1 MPKLSIVIP
10 AYNAEQY
17 IKPCLDSILQNSK
30 ESLFET
36 EIIVINDGSTDNT
49 LKNLEGYNHYKNI
62 KIHTTKNQGVS
73 AARNLGISLA
83 KGEWITFI
91 DADDTVNTNFSKVV
105 NLAENSKSSFI
116 IFGNYDI
123 ETTDKKILTTQTLQS
138 LMYLSGPWSKVYNRQ
153 FLIKYKILFEKD
165 ILMGEDMLFNLEVIQ
180 NSDAIESYKIGFYNY
195 RQNNNSATRRFNQ
208 KIIESDKKF
217 YKKLEKILIKQHD
230 PQEEDMVQLIQN
242 EKSRAV
248 LSLLTRISYSKNIDE
263 AISFYKNIDVDYYNP
278 HPSMFSGVK
287 KIVVYLFLKKRY
299 NLIYIFMNLRLSLG
313 RIRNTKERF
322 IEI

>member
-1 MPKLSIVIP
+1 MPKLSIIIP

-30 ESLFET
+30 ESLSKT

-49 LKNLEGYNHYKNI
+49 LKILESYNQYKNI

-105 NLAENSKSSFI
+105 NLVENSKSSFI

-123 ETTDKKILTTQTLQS
+123 ETIDKKILTTQTLQS
-138 LMYLSGPWSKVYNRQ
+138 SMYLSGPWSKVYNRQ
-153 FLIKYKILFEKD
+153 FLIKYKILFEK
-165 ILMGEDMLFNLEVIQ
+165 EDMLFNLEVIQ

-195 RQNNNSATRRFNQ
+195 RQNNNSVTRRFNQ

-217 YKKLEKILIKQHD
+217 YKKLEKILINQHD
-230 PQEEDMVQLIQN
+230 PKEDMVQLIQN

-263 AISFYKNIDVDYYNP
+263 AISFYKKIDIDYYNP

>member
-1 MPKLSIVIP
+1 MPKLSLIIP

-30 ESLFET
+30 ESLSKT

-49 LKNLEGYNHYKNI
+49 LKILESYNQYKNI

-83 KGEWITFI
+83 KGEWVTFI
-91 DADDTVNTNFSKVV
+91 DADDTVNSSFSKVV
-105 NLAENSKSSFI
+105 SLVEDSKSLFI
-116 IFGNYDI
+116 IFSNYDI
-123 ETTDKKILTTQTLQS
+123 KTTDKKILTNQTLQS
-138 LMYLSGPWSKVYNRQ
+138 SMYLSGPWSKVYNRQ

-180 NSDAIESYKIGFYNY
+180 NSDAIESCKVGFYNY

-217 YKKLEKILIKQHD
+217 YEKLEKILIKQHD
-230 PQEEDMVQLIQN
+230 PQEDMVQLIQN
-242 EKSRAV
+242 EKNEAV

-263 AISFYKNIDVDYYNP
+263 AISFYKKIDIDYYNP

-313 RIRNTKERF
+313 RIRNIKERF

>member
-1 MPKLSIVIP
+1 MPKLSIIIP

-17 IKPCLDSILQNSK
+17 IESCLDSILQNSK
-30 ESLFET
+30 ESLSET

-49 LKNLEGYNHYKNI
+49 LKILESYNQYKNI

-91 DADDTVNTNFSKVV
+91 DADDIVNSNFSKVV
-105 NLAENSKSSFI
+105 NLVENSKSSFI
-116 IFGNYDI
+116 IFSNYVI
-123 ETTDKKILTTQTLQS
+123 KITDKKILTVQTLQS
-138 LMYLSGPWSKVYNRQ
+138 SMYLSGPWSKVYNRQ
-153 FLIKYKILFEKD
+153 FLIKHKILFEKD

-195 RQNNNSATRRFNQ
+195 RQNNNSVTRRFNQ

-217 YKKLEKILIKQHD
+217 YEKLEKILIKQHD
-230 PQEEDMVQLIQN
+230 SQEDMVQLIQN

-263 AISFYKNIDVDYYNP
+263 AISFYKKIDVDYYDP
-278 HPSMFSGVK
+278 HLSMFSGVK

>member
-1 MPKLSIVIP
+1 MPKLSIIIP

-17 IKPCLDSILQNSK
+17 IKQCLDSILQNDK
-30 ESLFET
+30 ESLSKT

-49 LKNLEGYNHYKNI
+49 LKILESYNQYKNI

-91 DADDTVNTNFSKVV
+91 DADDTVNSNFSKVV
-105 NLAENSKSSFI
+105 SLVKNSKTSFI
-116 IFGNYDI
+116 IFSNYDI
-123 ETTDKKILTTQTLQS
+123 EITDKKILTVQTLQS
-138 LMYLSGPWSKVYNRQ
+138 SMYLSGPVSKAYNRQ
-153 FLIKYKILFEKD
+153 FLIKYKMLFEKD
-165 ILMGEDMLFNLEVIQ
+165 VLIGEDMLFNLEVIQ

-217 YKKLEKILIKQHD
+217 YKKLEKILIKPHA
-230 PQEEDMVQLIQN
+230 PQEEMIQFVQN
-242 EKSRAV
+242 EKSKAI

-263 AISFYKNIDVDYYNP
+263 AKSFYKKIDVDYYNP
-278 HPSMFSGVK
+278 HLNMFSGVK
-287 KIVVYLFLKKRY
+287 KIVVYLFLKRRY
-299 NLIYIFMNLRLSLG
+299 NLIYIFMNLRLLLG

>member
-1 MPKLSIVIP
+1 MPKLSIIIP

-17 IKPCLDSILQNSK
+17 IRSCLDSILQNSK
-30 ESLFET
+30 ESLSKT

-49 LKNLEGYNHYKNI
+49 LKILASYNQYKNI

-83 KGEWITFI
+83 KGEWVTFI
-91 DADDTVNTNFSKVV
+91 DADDTVNSNFSKVV
-105 NLAENSKSSFI
+105 SLVENSRSSFI
-116 IFGNYDI
+116 IFSNYDI

-138 LMYLSGPWSKVYNRQ
+138 SMYLSGPWSKIYNRQ

-165 ILMGEDMLFNLEVIQ
+165 ILIGEDMLFNLEVIQ
-180 NSDAIESYKIGFYNY
+180 NSDAIESYKMGFYNY

-208 KIIESDKKF
+208 KIIESDKNF
-217 YKKLEKILIKQHD
+217 YKKLEKILIKSHV
-230 PQEEDMVQLIQN
+230 PQEEMIQLIQN

-248 LSLLTRISYSKNIDE
+248 LSLLTRISYSENIDE
-263 AISFYKNIDVDYYNP
+263 AISFYKKIDVDYYDP
-278 HPSMFSGVK
+278 HLNIFSGAK

-299 NLIYIFMNLRLSLG
+299 NLIYIFMSLRLSLG

>member
-1 MPKLSIVIP
+1 MPKLSIIIP

-30 ESLFET
+30 ESLSKT

-49 LKNLEGYNHYKNI
+49 LKILESYNQYKNI

-105 NLAENSKSSFI
+105 NLVENSKSSFI

-123 ETTDKKILTTQTLQS
+123 ETIDKKILTTQTLQS
-138 LMYLSGPWSKVYNRQ
+138 SMYLSGPWSKVYNRQ

-195 RQNNNSATRRFNQ
+195 RQNNNSVTRRFNQ
-208 KIIESDKKF
+208 KF
-217 YKKLEKILIKQHD
+217 YKKLEKILINQHD
-230 PQEEDMVQLIQN
+230 PKEDMVQLIQN

-263 AISFYKNIDVDYYNP
+263 AISFYKKIDIDYYNP

>member
-1 MPKLSIVIP
+1 MPKLSIIIP

-17 IKPCLDSILQNSK
+17 IRSCLDSILQNSK
-30 ESLFET
+30 ESLSKT

-49 LKNLEGYNHYKNI
+49 LKILENYNQYKNI

-83 KGEWITFI
+83 KGEWVTFI
-91 DADDTVNTNFSKVV
+91 DADDTVNSNFSKVV
-105 NLAENSKSSFI
+105 SLVENSRSSFI
-116 IFGNYDI
+116 IFSNYDI

-138 LMYLSGPWSKVYNRQ
+138 SMYLSGPWSKIYNRQ

-180 NSDAIESYKIGFYNY
+180 NSDAIESYKMGFYNY

-208 KIIESDKKF
+208 KIIESDKNF
-217 YKKLEKILIKQHD
+217 YKKLEKILIKSHV
-230 PQEEDMVQLIQN
+230 PQEEMIQLIQN

-248 LSLLTRISYSKNIDE
+248 LSLLTRISYSENIDE
-263 AISFYKNIDVDYYNP
+263 AISFYKKIDVDYYDP
-278 HPSMFSGVK
+278 HLNIFSGAK

-299 NLIYIFMNLRLSLG
+299 NLIYIFMGLRLSLG

>member
-123 ETTDKKILTTQTLQS
+123 ETIDKKILTTQTLQS

-195 RQNNNSATRRFNQ
+195 RQNNNSVTRRFNQ

-217 YKKLEKILIKQHD
+217 YKKLEKILINQHD
-230 PQEEDMVQLIQN
+230 PKEDMVQLIQN

-263 AISFYKNIDVDYYNP
+263 AISFYKKIDIDYYNP

>member
-217 YKKLEKILIKQHD
+217 YKKLEKILIKQHY
-230 PQEEDMVQLIQN
+230 PQEDMVQLIQN
-242 EKSRAV
+242 EKSRAL
-248 LSLLTRISYSKNIDE
+248 LSLLIRISYSKNIDE
-263 AISFYKNIDVDYYNP
+263 AKAFYKKIDVDYYNP
-278 HPSMFSGVK
+278 HLSMFSGVK

>member
-1 MPKLSIVIP
+1 MPKLSIIIP
-10 AYNAEQY
+10 AYNADQY
-17 IKPCLDSILQNSK
+17 IRSCLDSILQNSK
-30 ESLFET
+30 ESLAKT

-49 LKNLEGYNHYKNI
+49 LKILESYNQYKNI

-83 KGEWITFI
+83 KGEWVTFI
-91 DADDTVNTNFSKVV
+91 DADDTVNSNFSKVV
-105 NLAENSKSSFI
+105 SLVENSRSSFI
-116 IFGNYDI
+116 IFSNYDI
-123 ETTDKKILTTQTLQS
+123 EITDKKILTTQTLQS
-138 LMYLSGPWSKVYNRQ
+138 SMYLSGPWSKIYNRQ

-180 NSDAIESYKIGFYNY
+180 NSDAIESYKMGFYNY

-217 YKKLEKILIKQHD
+217 YKKLEKILIKPHA
-230 PQEEDMVQLIQN
+230 PQEEMIQLIQN

-248 LSLLTRISYSKNIDE
+248 LSLLTRISYSKNINE
-263 AISFYKNIDVDYYNP
+263 AISFYKKIDVDYYDP
-278 HPSMFSGVK
+278 HPSMFSGMK
-287 KIVVYLFLKKRY
+287 KIIVYLFLKKRY
-299 NLIYIFMNLRLSLG
+299 NLIYIFMSLRLSLG

>member
-1 MPKLSIVIP
+1 MPNLSIIIP

-17 IKPCLDSILQNSK
+17 IRSCLNSILQNSK
-30 ESLFET
+30 ESLSET

-49 LKNLEGYNHYKNI
+49 LKILESYNQYKNI

-91 DADDTVNTNFSKVV
+91 DADDIVNSNFSKVV
-105 NLAENSKSSFI
+105 NLVENSKSSFI
-116 IFGNYDI
+116 IFSNYVI
-123 ETTDKKILTTQTLQS
+123 KITDKKILTVQTLQS
-138 LMYLSGPWSKVYNRQ
+138 SMYLSGPWSKVYNRQ
-153 FLIKYKILFEKD
+153 FLIKHKILFEKD

-195 RQNNNSATRRFNQ
+195 RQNNNSVTRRFNQ

-217 YKKLEKILIKQHD
+217 YEKLEKILIKQHD
-230 PQEEDMVQLIQN
+230 SQEDMVQLIQN

-263 AISFYKNIDVDYYNP
+263 AISFYKKIDVDYYDP
-278 HPSMFSGVK
+278 HLSMFSGVK

>member
-1 MPKLSIVIP
+1 MPKLSIIIP

-17 IKPCLDSILQNSK
+17 IKQCLDSILQNSK
-30 ESLFET
+30 ESLSKT

-49 LKNLEGYNHYKNI
+49 LKILESYNQHKNI

-83 KGEWITFI
+83 KGEWVTFI
-91 DADDTVNTNFSKVV
+91 DADDTINSNFSKVV
-105 NLAENSKSSFI
+105 SLVENSRSSFI
-116 IFGNYDI
+116 IFSNYDI

-138 LMYLSGPWSKVYNRQ
+138 SMYLSGPWSKVYNRQ
-153 FLIKYKILFEKD
+153 FLVKHKILFEKD

-180 NSDAIESYKIGFYNY
+180 NSYAIESYKMGFYNY
-195 RQNNNSATRRFNQ
+195 RQNNSSATRRFNQ

-217 YKKLEKILIKQHD
+217 YKKLEKILIKPHA
-230 PQEEDMVQLIQN
+230 PQEEMIQLIQN

-248 LSLLTRISYSKNIDE
+248 LSLLTRISYSNNIDE
-263 AISFYKNIDVDYYNP
+263 AISFYKKIDVDYYDP
-278 HPSMFSGVK
+278 HLSMFSGVK

-299 NLIYIFMNLRLSLG
+299 NLIYIFMSLRLSLG
-313 RIRNTKERF
+313 RIRNKKERF
-322 IEI
+322 IEV

>member
-1 MPKLSIVIP
+1 MPKLSIIIP

-17 IKPCLDSILQNSK
+17 IKQCLDSILQNSK
-30 ESLFET
+30 ESLSKT

-49 LKNLEGYNHYKNI
+49 LKILESYNQNKNI

-83 KGEWITFI
+83 KGEWVTFI
-91 DADDTVNTNFSKVV
+91 DADDTVNSNFSKVV
-105 NLAENSKSSFI
+105 SLVENSRSSFI
-116 IFGNYDI
+116 IFSNYDI

-138 LMYLSGPWSKVYNRQ
+138 SMYLSGPWSKIYNRQ

-165 ILMGEDMLFNLEVIQ
+165 ILMGEDMLFNLEAIQ
-180 NSDAIESYKIGFYNY
+180 NSDAIESYKMGFYNY

-208 KIIESDKKF
+208 KIIESDKNF
-217 YKKLEKILIKQHD
+217 YKKLEKILIKPHV
-230 PQEEDMVQLIQN
+230 PQEEMIQLIQN

-248 LSLLTRISYSKNIDE
+248 LSLLTRISYSENIDE
-263 AISFYKNIDVDYYNP
+263 AISFYKKIDVDYYDP
-278 HPSMFSGVK
+278 HLNIFSGAK

-299 NLIYIFMNLRLSLG
+299 NLIYIFMSLRLSLG

>member
-1 MPKLSIVIP
+1 MPKLSIIIP

-17 IKPCLDSILQNSK
+17 IKQCLDSILQNDK
-30 ESLFET
+30 ESLSKT

-49 LKNLEGYNHYKNI
+49 LKILESYNQYKNI

-91 DADDTVNTNFSKVV
+91 DADDTVNSNFSKVV
-105 NLAENSKSSFI
+105 SLVKNSKTSFI
-116 IFGNYDI
+116 IFSNYDI
-123 ETTDKKILTTQTLQS
+123 ETTDKKILTVQTLQS
-138 LMYLSGPWSKVYNRQ
+138 SMYLSGPVSKAYNRQ
-153 FLIKYKILFEKD
+153 FLIKYKMLFEKD
-165 ILMGEDMLFNLEVIQ
+165 VLIGEDMLFNLEVIQ

-217 YKKLEKILIKQHD
+217 YKKLEKILIKPHT
-230 PQEEDMVQLIQN
+230 PQEEMIQFVQN
-242 EKSRAV
+242 EKSKAI

-263 AISFYKNIDVDYYNP
+263 AKSFYKKIDVDYYNP
-278 HPSMFSGVK
+278 HLNMFSGVK
-287 KIVVYLFLKKRY
+287 KIVVYLFLKRRY
-299 NLIYIFMNLRLSLG
+299 NLIYIFMNLRLLLG

>member
-105 NLAENSKSSFI
+105 NLVENSKSPFI

-123 ETTDKKILTTQTLQS
+123 ETIDKKILTTQTLQS
-138 LMYLSGPWSKVYNRQ
+138 SMYLSGPWSKVYNRQ

-195 RQNNNSATRRFNQ
+195 RQNNNSVTRRFNQ

-217 YKKLEKILIKQHD
+217 YKKLEKILINQHD
-230 PQEEDMVQLIQN
+230 PKEDMVQLIQN

-263 AISFYKNIDVDYYNP
+263 AISFYKKIDIDYYNP

>member
-1 MPKLSIVIP
+1 MPKLSIIIP

-17 IKPCLDSILQNSK
+17 IKQCLDSILQNSK
-30 ESLFET
+30 ESLSKT

-49 LKNLEGYNHYKNI
+49 LKILESYNQHKNI

-83 KGEWITFI
+83 KGEWVTFI
-91 DADDTVNTNFSKVV
+91 DADDTVNSNFSKVV
-105 NLAENSKSSFI
+105 SLVENSRSSFI
-116 IFGNYDI
+116 IFSNYDI

-138 LMYLSGPWSKVYNRQ
+138 SMYLSGPWSKVYNRQ
-153 FLIKYKILFEKD
+153 FLVKHKILFEKD

-180 NSDAIESYKIGFYNY
+180 NSYAIESYKMGFYNY
-195 RQNNNSATRRFNQ
+195 RQNNSSATRRFNQ

-217 YKKLEKILIKQHD
+217 YKKLEKILIKPHA
-230 PQEEDMVQLIQN
+230 PQEEMIQLIQN

-248 LSLLTRISYSKNIDE
+248 LSLLTRISYSNNIDE
-263 AISFYKNIDVDYYNP
+263 AISFYKKIDVDYYDP
-278 HPSMFSGVK
+278 HLSMFSGVK

-299 NLIYIFMNLRLSLG
+299 NLIYIFMSLRLSLG
-313 RIRNTKERF
+313 RIRNKKERF
-322 IEI
+322 IEV

>member
-1 MPKLSIVIP
+1 MPKLSIIIP

-30 ESLFET
+30 ESLSKT

-49 LKNLEGYNHYKNI
+49 LKILESYNQYKNI

-105 NLAENSKSSFI
+105 NLVENSKSSFI

-123 ETTDKKILTTQTLQS
+123 ETIDKKILTTQTLQS
-138 LMYLSGPWSKVYNRQ
+138 SMYLSGPWSKVYNRQ

-195 RQNNNSATRRFNQ
+195 RQNNNSVTRRFNQ

-217 YKKLEKILIKQHD
+217 YKKLEKILINQHD
-230 PQEEDMVQLIQN
+230 PKEDMVQLIQN

-263 AISFYKNIDVDYYNP
+263 AISFYKKIDIDYYNP

>member
-1 MPKLSIVIP
+1 MPKLSIIIP

-17 IKPCLDSILQNSK
+17 IRSCLDSILQNSK
-30 ESLFET
+30 ESLSKT

-49 LKNLEGYNHYKNI
+49 LKILASYNQYKNI

-83 KGEWITFI
+83 KGEWVTFI
-91 DADDTVNTNFSKVV
+91 DADDTVNSNFSKVV
-105 NLAENSKSSFI
+105 SLVENSRSSFI
-116 IFGNYDI
+116 IFSNYDI

-138 LMYLSGPWSKVYNRQ
+138 SMYLSGPWSKIYNRQ

-180 NSDAIESYKIGFYNY
+180 NSDAIESYKMGFYNY
-195 RQNNNSATRRFNQ
+195 RQNNNSATRHFNH

-217 YKKLEKILIKQHD
+217 YKKLEKILIKPHA
-230 PQEEDMVQLIQN
+230 PQEEMIQLIQN

-248 LSLLTRISYSKNIDE
+248 LSLLTRISYSNNIDE
-263 AISFYKNIDVDYYNP
+263 AISFYKKIDVDYYDP
-278 HPSMFSGVK
+278 HLSMFSGVK

-299 NLIYIFMNLRLSLG
+299 NLIYIFMSLRLSLG
-313 RIRNTKERF
+313 RIRNKKERF
-322 IEI
+322 IEV

>member
-1 MPKLSIVIP
+1 MPKLSIIIP

-17 IKPCLDSILQNSK
+17 IKQCLDSILQNSK
-30 ESLFET
+30 ESLSKT

-49 LKNLEGYNHYKNI
+49 LKILESYNQHKNI

-83 KGEWITFI
+83 KGEWVTFI
-91 DADDTVNTNFSKVV
+91 DADDTVNSNFSKVV
-105 NLAENSKSSFI
+105 SLVENSRSLFI
-116 IFGNYDI
+116 IFSNYDI

-138 LMYLSGPWSKVYNRQ
+138 SMYLSGPWSKVYNRQ
-153 FLIKYKILFEKD
+153 FLVKHKILFEKD

-180 NSDAIESYKIGFYNY
+180 NSYAIESYKMGFYNY
-195 RQNNNSATRRFNQ
+195 RQNNSSATRRFNQ

-217 YKKLEKILIKQHD
+217 YKKLEKILIKPHA
-230 PQEEDMVQLIQN
+230 PQEEMIQLIQN

-248 LSLLTRISYSKNIDE
+248 LSLLTRISYSNNIDE
-263 AISFYKNIDVDYYNP
+263 AISFYKKIDVDYYDP
-278 HPSMFSGVK
+278 HLSMFSGVK

-299 NLIYIFMNLRLSLG
+299 NLIYIFMSLRLSLG
-313 RIRNTKERF
+313 RIRNKKERF
-322 IEI
+322 IEV

>member
-1 MPKLSIVIP
+1 MPKLSIIIP

-17 IKPCLDSILQNSK
+17 IKQCLDSILQNSK
-30 ESLFET
+30 ESLSKT

-49 LKNLEGYNHYKNI
+49 IKILESYNQHKNI

-83 KGEWITFI
+83 KGEWVTFI
-91 DADDTVNTNFSKVV
+91 DADDTVNSNFSKVV
-105 NLAENSKSSFI
+105 SLVENSRSSFI
-116 IFGNYDI
+116 IFSNYDI

-138 LMYLSGPWSKVYNRQ
+138 SMYLSGPWSKVYNRQ
-153 FLIKYKILFEKD
+153 FLVKHKILFEKD

-180 NSDAIESYKIGFYNY
+180 NSYAIESYKMGFYNY
-195 RQNNNSATRRFNQ
+195 RQNNSSATRRFNQ

-217 YKKLEKILIKQHD
+217 YKKLEKILIKPHA
-230 PQEEDMVQLIQN
+230 PQEEMIQLIQN

-248 LSLLTRISYSKNIDE
+248 LSLLTRISYSNNIDE
-263 AISFYKNIDVDYYNP
+263 AISFYKKIDVDYYDP
-278 HPSMFSGVK
+278 HLSMFSGVK

-299 NLIYIFMNLRLSLG
+299 NLIYIFMSLRLSLG
-313 RIRNTKERF
+313 RIRNKKERF
-322 IEI
+322 IEV

>member
-1 MPKLSIVIP
+1 MPKLSIIIP

-30 ESLFET
+30 DFLSKT
-36 EIIVINDGSTDNT
+36 EIIIINDGSTDNT
-49 LKNLEGYNHYKNI
+49 LKILKSYNKHKNI
-62 KIHTTKNQGVS
+62 KIHTTINQGVS

-91 DADDTVNTNFSKVV
+91 DADDTVNNNFSKV
-105 NLAENSKSSFI
+105 LSLIENSKSSFI
-116 IFGNYDI
+116 IFSNYNI
-123 ETTDKKILTTQTLQS
+123 ETIDRKKLTSQTLHS
-138 LMYLSGPWSKVYNRQ
+138 SMYLSGPWSKVYNRQ
-153 FLIKYKILFEKD
+153 FLIKHKILFEKD

-195 RQNNNSATRRFNQ
+195 RQSNNSATRRFNQ

-217 YKKLEKILIKQHD
+217 YKKLEEILIKQHD
-230 PQEEDMVQLIQN
+230 SQKEMIQLIQN
-242 EKSRAV
+242 EKNMAV
-248 LSLLTRISYSKNIDE
+248 LSLLTRISYSKKNDE
-263 AISFYKNIDVDYYNP
+263 AISYYKKIDIDYYNP
-278 HPSMFSGVK
+278 HPKMFSGVK
-287 KIVVYLFLKKRY
+287 KIIVYLFLKKRY
-299 NLIYIFMNLRLSLG
+299 NLIYIFMSLRLSLG

>member
-1 MPKLSIVIP
+1 MPKLSIIIP

-17 IKPCLDSILQNSK
+17 IESCLDSILQNSK
-30 ESLFET
+30 ESLSET

-49 LKNLEGYNHYKNI
+49 LKILESYNQYKNI

-91 DADDTVNTNFSKVV
+91 DADDIVNSNFSKVV
-105 NLAENSKSSFI
+105 NLVKNSKSSFI
-116 IFGNYDI
+116 IFSNYVI
-123 ETTDKKILTTQTLQS
+123 KITDKKILTVQTLQS
-138 LMYLSGPWSKVYNRQ
+138 SMYLSGPWSKVYNRQ
-153 FLIKYKILFEKD
+153 FLIKHKILFEKD

-195 RQNNNSATRRFNQ
+195 RQNNNSVTRRFNQ

-217 YKKLEKILIKQHD
+217 YEKLEKILIKQHD
-230 PQEEDMVQLIQN
+230 SQEDMVQLIQN

-263 AISFYKNIDVDYYNP
+263 AISFYKKIDVDYYDP
-278 HPSMFSGVK
+278 HLSMFSGVK

>member
-1 MPKLSIVIP
+1 MPKLSIIIP

-30 ESLFET
+30 ESLSKT

-49 LKNLEGYNHYKNI
+49 LKILESYNQYKNI

-105 NLAENSKSSFI
+105 NLVENSKSPFI

-123 ETTDKKILTTQTLQS
+123 ETIDKKILTTQTLQS
-138 LMYLSGPWSKVYNRQ
+138 SMYLSGPWSKVYNRQ

-195 RQNNNSATRRFNQ
+195 RQNNNSVTRRFNQ

-217 YKKLEKILIKQHD
+217 YKKLEKILINQHD
-230 PQEEDMVQLIQN
+230 PKEDMVQLIQN

-263 AISFYKNIDVDYYNP
+263 AISFYKKIDIAYYNP
-278 HPSMFSGVK
+278 HPSMFSGAK

>member
-1 MPKLSIVIP
+1 MPKLSIIIP
-10 AYNAEQY
+10 AYNAERY
-17 IKPCLDSILQNSK
+17 IKQCLDSILQNSK
-30 ESLFET
+30 ESLSKT

-49 LKNLEGYNHYKNI
+49 LKILESYNQHKNI

-83 KGEWITFI
+83 KGEWVTLI
-91 DADDTVNTNFSKVV
+91 DADDTVNSNFSKVV
-105 NLAENSKSSFI
+105 SLVENSRSSFI
-116 IFGNYDI
+116 IFSNYDI

-138 LMYLSGPWSKVYNRQ
+138 SMYLSGPWSKVYNRQ
-153 FLIKYKILFEKD
+153 FLVKHKILFEKD

-180 NSDAIESYKIGFYNY
+180 NSYAIESYKMGFYNY
-195 RQNNNSATRRFNQ
+195 RQNNNSATRHFNQ

-217 YKKLEKILIKQHD
+217 YKKLEKILIKPHA
-230 PQEEDMVQLIQN
+230 PQEEMIQLIQN

-248 LSLLTRISYSKNIDE
+248 LSLLTRISYSKNINE
-263 AISFYKNIDVDYYNP
+263 AISFYKKIDVDYYDP
-278 HPSMFSGVK
+278 HPSMFSGMK
-287 KIVVYLFLKKRY
+287 KIIVYLFLKKRY
-299 NLIYIFMNLRLSLG
+299 NLIYIFMSLRLSLG